1 MVVHNEQRANWMA
14 VQDEGASTGI
24 GSALPSIPDPLRA
37 FANRLDGKRCPKELE
52 GKWKID
58 NKRSEALCPFVV
70 GLGVPKW
77 ACPAIGLLERS
88 TELKISCPESASGG
102 SDSIVVEDTTALSKR
117 NVTEVTLDGVEV
129 EKSTKTGRKRYML
142 SGSVENDHLEAE
154 VASKTAV
161 VTCRL
166 FQRGPG
172 WETRQERALVNQHDG
187 IVRLRERNVLQRPG
201 EEDVVVDRFFQKVE

>member
-1 MVVHNEQRANWMA
+1 MA
-14 VQDEGASTGI
+14 VQEEGASTGI
-24 GSALPSIPDPLRA
+24 WSALPSIPDPLRA

-117 NVTEVTLDGVEV
+117 NVTEVTLDGVEDR
-129 EKSTKTGRKRYML
+129 EEY
-142 SGSVENDHLEAE
+142 ENRTQEIHAE
-154 VASKTAV
+154 
-161 VTCRL
+161 R
-166 FQRGPG
+166 QRGERSPG
-172 WETRQERALVNQHDG
+172 G
-187 IVRLRERNVLQRPG
+187 
-201 EEDVVVDRFFQKVE
+201 